1 MDDALEV
8 IRGRAAALDPNVQKT
23 VVKIEAQTYLMPFY
37 KSYGFEATDEPFMA
51 EGIEHQEMHL
61 TLD

>member
-1 MDDALEV
+1 
-8 IRGRAAALDPNVQKT
+8 
-23 VVKIEAQTYLMPFY
+23 VKIEAQTYLMPFY
-37 KSYGFEATDEPFMA
+37 KSYGFEATDEPFTA